1 MGGEK
6 RQAIAEESLIS
17 SGLTPLHSVLIS
29 LHRTIAE
36 FMTECLTRR
45 DSGENHLSS

>member
-6 RQAIAEESLIS
+6 RQAIAAESLIS
-17 SGLTPLHSVLIS
+17 SGLTPLHSVLMS
-29 LHRTIAE
+29 LHRAIAE
-36 FMTECLTRR
+36 FMAECLTRC